1 MMNKYPQTWQI
12 LGFEVFMYLQF
23 TGTASLKSMFDWG
36 RKVLQTSRN
45 FGDLKFKQ
53 KWEFSNVTVTIQY
66 FPRFC
71 HFPAESFLCASH
83 HKENVL
89 SVKCLKSTKSIH
101 FALLRQF
108 CRYFLLRS
116 GCKLG
121 IIYIIYLFAHHEKHN
136 KSSLRHASNSGRFH
150 PTMSSNAITAFISFT
165 LLSSMICIYGQSI
178 LWWGQKKI
186 PSVVFC
192 YPTIAIYIW

>member
-1 MMNKYPQTWQI
+1 MRLQLSGCELYNFCKHAPSLGQILSFMMNKYLQTWQI
-12 LGFEVFMYLQF
+12 LSFEVFMYFRF

-71 HFPAESFLCASH
+71 HFPAESFLCASQ

-121 IIYIIYLFAHHEKHN
+121 IIYIIYLFAHHEK
-136 KSSLRHASNSGRFH
+136 
-150 PTMSSNAITAFISFT
+150 T
-165 LLSSMICIYGQSI
+165 
-178 LWWGQKKI
+178 
-186 PSVVFC
+186 
-192 YPTIAIYIW
+192 